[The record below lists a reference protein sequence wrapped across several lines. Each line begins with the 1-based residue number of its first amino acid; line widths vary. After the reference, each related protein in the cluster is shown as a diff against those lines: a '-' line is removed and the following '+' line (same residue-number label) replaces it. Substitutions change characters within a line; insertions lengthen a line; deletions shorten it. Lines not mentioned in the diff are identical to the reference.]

1 MNEFS
6 RDEELLISKLKL
18 LHRADH
24 GAHIK
29 GDLKIRLMREIA
41 ARELELARAN
51 APVVWALPRFVVPAL
66 AITTALV
73 VALLPVLWLSR
84 GSMPGDLLYPAKLAY
99 ENAALFLT
107 RDPVRQANLKAS
119 FVAERVREARAVAN
133 VTRDPASIAAALG
146 RYEENV
152 RQMQKVAATAERKQT
167 SEAVAQLSGAA
178 AALLEEATHQL
189 AKESELAS
197 SMAISQ
203 QFVDAAGISIM
214 VLSQFVEKIE
224 GAEKIEGTEKR

>member
-6 RDEELLISKLKL
+6 RDEQFLISKLQL
-18 LHRADH
+18 LKKGDF
-24 GAHIK
+24 GAHVK
-29 GDLKIRLMREIA
+29 GDLKIRVMREIA
-41 ARELELARAN
+41 ARELELARVN
-51 APVVWALPRFVVPAL
+51 APALWALPRFVPAL

-99 ENAALFLT
+99 ENTVLFLT
-107 RDPVRQANLKAS
+107 RDPARQANLKAS

-152 RQMQKVAATAERKQT
+152 RQMQKAAATAERKQT

-224 GAEKIEGTEKR
+224 GAQER